1 MHALVTATLLASCL
15 FGQQATGGEPAPAAG
30 EPSKPKSLNP
40 LRVDENGWPIIGTGN
55 VTPAPAGETRSARAG
70 SKKPRAQASTD
81 RTLKASPA
89 SAGIRSGMA
98 NQALLDI
105 YRCIG
110 TPGQQQTLGGC
121 DATWRLTVHAADSS
135 VLGERIYHHV
145 SDCAV
150 ADMDRLVYGDRVF
163 VRHGDRVQAGS
174 GGVRYESMQNL
185 AALELELFGLHL
197 RAPWC
202 FADGARFQIVEQDQV
217 VHRGVQL
224 GRLVFERAAPPHR
237 KSPRSPKAV
246 DRFELLFDPLSHV
259 PRVLEHRFA
268 GTGQVRRVY
277 LEDWQE
283 LMSGVKFPRRRRY
296 VDDADE
302 TTTTIELMD
311 LRKREVRGRE
321 FKLL

>member
-1 MHALVTATLLASCL
+1 
-15 FGQQATGGEPAPAAG
+15 
-30 EPSKPKSLNP
+30 
-40 LRVDENGWPIIGTGN
+40 
-55 VTPAPAGETRSARAG
+55 
-70 SKKPRAQASTD
+70 
-81 RTLKASPA
+81 
-89 SAGIRSGMA
+89 
-98 NQALLDI
+98 
-105 YRCIG
+105 
-110 TPGQQQTLGGC
+110 
-121 DATWRLTVHAADSS
+121 
-135 VLGERIYHHV
+135 
-145 SDCAV
+145 
-150 ADMDRLVYGDRVF
+150 MDRLVYGDRVF
-163 VRHGDRVQAGS
+163 VRDGDRVQAGS
-174 GGVRYESMQNL
+174 GGVRYESMQKL

-202 FADGARFQIVEQDQV
+202 FADGARFQIIEQDQV

-246 DRFELLFDPLSHV
+246 DRFELLFDPLSHY

-283 LMSGVKFPRRRRY
+283 LTSGVKWPRRRRY
-296 VDDADE
+296 VDDAEE